1 MLKVV
6 ITGISGQDGIFLTNK
21 LLESH
26 NNIEIYGTSRNYN
39 EKKFLSS
46 LKTFSKIKNFSNV
59 NVQNIDLLN
68 SHSVESMINE
78 VKPDLLFNLSGPS
91 SVYESLV
98 NPDIKKEILQIFD
111 NLVSAGIKNNHF
123 FKFFQ
128 ASSSEM
134 FNQHT
139 NEKLKEDSSFNPISP
154 YAEGK
159 LMVHKK
165 IETIKNEY
173 GWLISSGIMFNHE
186 SEFRDT
192 NYLFMKIIKSA
203 IDIKYNKKSTLTI
216 GSLNLVRD
224 WSFAGDFADAI
235 HLICLE
241 GNGEDFVIGSGVGH
255 SISELVRI
263 VFEYFDLD
271 PEEFIEIDSNNLR
284 PGDPLK
290 IVSDPVKIKEKLN
303 WETKLGFEDL
313 ILRCISKG
321 NF

>member
-1 MLKVV
+1 MVFWSLGLRK
-6 ITGISGQDGIFLTNK
+6 TNK
-21 LLESH
+21 TLGIIGLGAIGSMVAEQAISLGM
-26 NNIEIYGTSRNYN
+26 NIVAFDPGLTVDNALR
-39 EKKFLSS
+39 LPSS
-46 LKTFSKIKNFSNV
+46 LKRC
-59 NVQNIDLLN
+59 
-68 SHSVESMINE
+68 
-78 VKPDLLFNLSGPS
+78 
-91 SVYESLV
+91 
-98 NPDIKKEILQIFD
+98 
-111 NLVSAGIKNNHF
+111 AGIDEVLSESDYVSLHLPLNQSTKNLIDY
-123 FKFFQ
+123 
-128 ASSSEM
+128 
-134 FNQHT
+134 
-139 NEKLKEDSSFNPISP
+139 EKLKEDSSFNPISP

-216 GSLNLVRD
+216 GSLDLVRD

>member
-1 MLKVV
+1 MKCIIPKTEKAIMSLKSTFQSQSFMTSSRKSKRCLEEENQ
-6 ITGISGQDGIFLTNK
+6 ILREKLTNYIE
-21 LLESH
+21 LE
-26 NNIEIYGTSRNYN
+26 
-39 EKKFLSS
+39 
-46 LKTFSKIKNFSNV
+46 
-59 NVQNIDLLN
+59 
-68 SHSVESMINE
+68 
-78 VKPDLLFNLSGPS
+78 
-91 SVYESLV
+91 
-98 NPDIKKEILQIFD
+98 
-111 NLVSAGIKNNHF
+111 
-123 FKFFQ
+123 
-128 ASSSEM
+128 
-134 FNQHT
+134 

-165 IETIKNEY
+165 IETIKNDY

-216 GSLNLVRD
+216 GSLDLVRD

-271 PEEFIEIDSNNLR
+271 PKEFIEIDSNNLR

>member
-1 MLKVV
+1 MLKVL

-26 NNIEIYGTSRNYN
+26 NKVEIYGTSRNYN
-39 EKKFLSS
+39 EKKFLNS
-46 LKTFSKIKNFSNV
+46 LKSFSKINNFSNV

-68 SHSVESMINE
+68 SDSVEKMIDE
-78 VKPDLLFNLSGPS
+78 VRPDLLFNLSGPS
-91 SVYESLV
+91 SVYESLKDP
-98 NPDIKKEILQIFD
+98 NIKKEILQIFN
-111 NLVSAGIKNNHF
+111 NLVNAGIKNNYF

-134 FNQHT
+134 FNQHI
-139 NEKLKEDSSFNPISP
+139 NEKLNENSSFDPISP
-154 YAEGK
+154 YAQGK

-165 IETIKNEY
+165 IETIKKEY
-173 GWLISSGIMFNHE
+173 GWLIRSGIMFNHE
-186 SEFRDT
+186 SEFRNT

-203 IDIKYNKKSTLTI
+203 IEIKNNKKRALTV
-216 GSLNLVRD
+216 GSLDLVRD

-241 GNGEDFVIGSGVGH
+241 GNGENFVIGSGVGH
-255 SISELVRI
+255 SINELITI

-271 PEEFIEIDSNNLR
+271 PKDFIEIDSNNLR
-284 PGDPLK
+284 PGDPLR
-290 IVSDPVKIKEKLN
+290 IIYNPIKIKEKLN
-303 WETKLGFEDL
+303 WEAKLGFEDL
-313 ILRCISKG
+313 ILRCINRG